1 MSKKTRTAPN
11 VSLEFIEAVK
21 SVHLYLDRA
30 IVYSWKT
37 LENKSGIPLGVP
49 CVIVCRGKGWDA
61 RCLAFAVMDGA
72 KVCWFGVTAA
82 WHDPE
87 ELHSVVGYVPLAD
100 VADFFV

>member
-1 MSKKTRTAPN
+1 MKALPKAQAYPASKIKVGAI
-11 VSLEFIEAVK
+11 LFAVN
-21 SVHLYLDRA
+21 
-30 IVYSWKT
+30 SWKT